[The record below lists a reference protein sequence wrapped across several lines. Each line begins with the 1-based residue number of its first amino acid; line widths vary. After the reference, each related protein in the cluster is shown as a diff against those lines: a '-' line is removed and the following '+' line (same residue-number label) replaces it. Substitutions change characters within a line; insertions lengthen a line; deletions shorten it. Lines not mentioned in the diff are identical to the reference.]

1 MAEGYRRVSLD
12 EVGTNPEKPGSRWEL
27 SSALGV
33 DAFNLNVA
41 VLEAGERL
49 SQNQFHYH
57 ENQQE
62 AFYVAEGRCRVE
74 AREEGFE
81 LETTDTVAFEAGEV
95 GTHVIYNPFEEPCR
109 LVGIGWPPEGRH
121 PVHQVETVDAL
132 LEERYGKEGPS

>member
-1 MAEGYRRVSLD
+1 MPDGYRHVTLG
-12 EVGTNPEKPGSRWEL
+12 EVETNPEKPGRRWEL
-27 SSALGV
+27 SSALGI

-41 VLEAGERL
+41 VLERGERL

-57 ENQQE
+57 ENQRE

-74 AREEGFE
+74 TTDDGFD

-95 GTHVIYNPFEEPCR
+95 GTHVLYNPFDEPCR

-121 PVHQVETVDAL
+121 PVRQVETVEAL
-132 LEERYGKEGPS
+132 LEERYGDARPL